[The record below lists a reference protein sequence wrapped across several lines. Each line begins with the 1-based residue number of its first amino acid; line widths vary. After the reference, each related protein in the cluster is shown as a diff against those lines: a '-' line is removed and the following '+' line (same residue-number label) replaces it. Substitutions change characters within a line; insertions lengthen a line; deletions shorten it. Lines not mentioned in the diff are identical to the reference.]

1 MLSYFSQY
9 IYYFSINFDKSERKR
24 EERYMVILDKPIDDE
39 ENITLIDNIAV
50 LETYDY
56 LTNSKHIEDYIENVE
71 LIKKLRI
78 LSQHQKNILSMSYID
93 DLKDKEIAEILC
105 ISQQAVSKTRN
116 KTLEKLRRSC

>member
-1 MLSYFSQY
+1 
-9 IYYFSINFDKSERKR
+9 
-24 EERYMVILDKPIDDE
+24 MVILDKPIDDE